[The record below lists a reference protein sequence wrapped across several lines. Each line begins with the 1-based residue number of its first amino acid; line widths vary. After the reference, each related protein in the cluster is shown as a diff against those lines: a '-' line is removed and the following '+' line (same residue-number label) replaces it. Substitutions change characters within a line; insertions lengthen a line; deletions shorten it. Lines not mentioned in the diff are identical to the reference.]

1 MTTNDVFV
9 WDLLDRSP
17 FLRSYLN
24 EIEDKGNLEETVG
37 ELIVFYREL
46 EDILDIVP
54 KLVFPAEKS
63 SVISLQS
70 SGEEEVISDK
80 DKVISI
86 KKKEV
91 V

>member
-1 MTTNDVFV
+1 MTTNDVFI

-24 EIEDKGNLEETVG
+24 EIEEKGNLEETVE
-37 ELIVFYREL
+37 ELVLFYREL
-46 EDILDIVP
+46 EELMTLML
-54 KLVFPAEKS
+54 KTAFPSDKS
-63 SVISLQS
+63 SGFSHQA

-86 KKKEV
+86 KNKEV

>member
-1 MTTNDVFV
+1 MTTNDVFI

-17 FLRSYLN
+17 FLRSYLTG
-24 EIEDKGNLEETVG
+24 IEDKGNLEETVG

-46 EDILDIVP
+46 EELMELMLKSESSSDMQH
-54 KLVFPAEKS
+54 AGNGKS
-63 SVISLQS
+63 SVDDEASNS
-70 SGEEEVISDK
+70 
-80 DKVISI
+80 